1 MTEKLTPVFA
11 ALADET
17 RWDILRRLGSRE
29 LSASALA
36 TELPVT
42 RQAIAKHLAVLT
54 DAGLVEA
61 VPTGR
66 EIRYRAL
73 GARLSGVAAELD
85 RIGSACDDRLGR
97 ISAIAER
104 L

>member
-1 MTEKLTPVFA
+1 VTERLAPVFA

-17 RWDILRRLGSRE
+17 RWDILSRLGSRE

-54 DAGLVEA
+54 EAGLVEA

-73 GARLSGVAAELD
+73 GARLSGVAVELD
-85 RIGSACDDRLGR
+85 RIGAAWDDRLSR
-97 ISAIAER
+97 IRVIAER